1 MTVEEVMEAAR
12 VGRNAA
18 YQIIKKLNAELE
30 AMGKLTFR
38 GRVNRNFFKKKSAMI
53 AERLVAHREELSMD
67 RKVYAYSK

>member
-1 MTVEEVMEAAR
+1 MTVEEVMEAAG

-38 GRVNRNFFKKKSAMI
+38 GRVNRNFFKEKICYDS
-53 AERLVAHREELSMD
+53 RE
-67 RKVYAYSK
+67 A